1 MVRARSRLRHSAAA
15 LLAALALLGG
25 CARKMKDRPRVRVV
39 ADASVTVAPRAA
51 ALATY
56 PCMERCHTRR
66 TPDPTV
72 RPMREF
78 HAGKVLRHG
87 PTLTWC
93 DRCHDPQD
101 LDRLRLLTGGPVAF
115 DDASTLCGQCH
126 AEKHQDWSR
135 GLHGSQ
141 TGSWLNARVRRSCV
155 ACHDP
160 HDPHRPTFE
169 ALPRPMLHPNDRRR
183 ESR

>member
-1 MVRARSRLRHSAAA
+1 MGTRRRHRDTAAA
-15 LLAALALLGG
+15 ILVAVAALCG
-25 CARKMKDRPRVRVV
+25 CAKEMRDRPRARVS

-51 ALATY
+51 SLATF

-66 TPDPTV
+66 TPDPRP

-87 PTLTWC
+87 ATLTWC

-101 LDRLRLLTGGPVAF
+101 LDRLRLLTQEAVSF

-126 AEKHQDWSR
+126 AEKHHDWSR

-141 TGSWLNARVRRSCV
+141 TGSWLNARVRRSCT

-160 HDPHRPTFE
+160 HDPHRPHFQ
-169 ALPRPMLHPNDRRR
+169 ALPRPALHPGDRRR
-183 ESR
+183 ETR

>member
-1 MVRARSRLRHSAAA
+1 MRRAPTPSAGAWILVAA
-15 LLAALALLGG
+15 LGACG
-25 CARKMKDRPRVRVV
+25 REMRERRPVRVT

-51 ALATY
+51 ALATF

-66 TPDPTV
+66 APNPTP

-78 HAGKVLRHG
+78 HAGKALRHG
-87 PTLTWC
+87 ATLTWC
-93 DRCHDPQD
+93 DRCHDPQN
-101 LDRLRLLTGGPVAF
+101 LDRLRSLTREPIAF

-135 GLHGSQ
+135 GVHGAQS
-141 TGSWLNARVRRSCV
+141 GSWLNARVRRSCT

-160 HDPHRPTFE
+160 HDPHRPRFQ
-169 ALPRPMLHPNDRRR
+169 ALPRPALHPGDHRRDR
-183 ESR
+183 E